1 MGWVEFREGKRFGC
15 WNLSSAERFFMS
27 SVAKQKQKQ
36 DQDRGGFW
44 TELFQFGLYKPNQGR
59 IVRQVTF
66 IATALLGCLAAWEL
80 QRSSLLSGLG
90 AAGYLVLVGL
100 AAVVIW
106 FSYRIVNYSV
116 FADFLI
122 AVEAEMNKVSWPTR
136 RELWNASVVVMF
148 VIFSMAA
155 FLFLF
160 DAVWTAVFEMLH
172 IRYSE
177 GDSFFVSL
185 LKFLGWR

>member
-1 MGWVEFREGKRFGC
+1 
-15 WNLSSAERFFMS
+15 MS
-27 SVAKQKQKQ
+27 SMAKQKQGPS
-36 DQDRGGFW
+36 RGGFW
-44 TELFQFGLYKPNQGR
+44 SELFQFGLYKPNQGR

-66 IATALLGCLAAWEL
+66 LTAAFLGCLVAWEVK
-80 QRSSLLSGLG
+80 RSPVLSGLG
-90 AAGYLVLVGL
+90 NGSYLVMIGL
-100 AAVVIW
+100 AAMMVW
-106 FSYRIVNYSV
+106 FAYRIVNYSV

-136 RELWNASVVVMF
+136 RELWNASMVVMF

-160 DAVWTAVFEMLH
+160 DAIWTVVFEAIG

-177 GDSFFVSL
+177 NESFFVMI
-185 LKFLGWR
+185 LKFFGLR